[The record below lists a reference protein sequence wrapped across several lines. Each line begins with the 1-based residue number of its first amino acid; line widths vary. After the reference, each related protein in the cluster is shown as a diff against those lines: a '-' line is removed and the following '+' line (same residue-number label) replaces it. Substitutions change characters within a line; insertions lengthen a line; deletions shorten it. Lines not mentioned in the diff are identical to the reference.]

1 MALDPNMLHSPK
13 DESLFP
19 SLTPPV
25 MACLRDHAR
34 EEVLHD
40 GEIAFQ
46 QGTSHYDMFVVLEGK
61 IRISKQIGDQEHLLI
76 IHGPGE
82 FTGEISMLTGSP
94 AMATGSAIGETRV
107 MRISADQFRKFVAD
121 CPAFSEPLLA
131 AMARRFREVDTH
143 LREREKL
150 AALGKLSAGL
160 AHELNNPAG
169 AAQRTLHQLGDLIG
183 SLQEDALRYD
193 SRFADDQRQAL
204 RSAREHL
211 RSKPKQP
218 LDALTRA
225 DEEEAL
231 AGYLETLGVND
242 AWVVAPTLVAVGIRK
257 SELEPKLAH
266 LPPRAAAAGVSW
278 LEGVLRTE
286 DLLSDA
292 RNALQRIAEIV
303 ASVKQYSHMDEAPY
317 QEIDLHEGLDATLKM
332 FNSAIDEGIEVQREY
347 DRSIPKICAYSSEL
361 NQVWTNL
368 VDNALDAMNGKGR
381 LTIRTQKEPEGV
393 LVEIVDS
400 GPGIP
405 PEVQSRMFE
414 PFFTTKPVGKGTG
427 LGLDISY
434 RIVTKRHG
442 GSIRVQS
449 RPGDTRLQV
458 RLPFRPRPNS
468 KTKSPL
474 SGE

>member
-1 MALDPNMLHSPK
+1 MLHNPK

-19 SLTPPV
+19 SLTPPL
-25 MACLRDHAR
+25 MACLRDHGH
-34 EEVLHD
+34 EQILHE
-40 GEIAFQ
+40 GEIAFE
-46 QGTSHYDMFVVLEGK
+46 QGDSHYDMFVVLDGQIK
-61 IRISKQIGDQEHLLI
+61 ISKLVGDQEHVLA
-76 IHGPGE
+76 IHGPGQ

-94 AMATGSAIGETRV
+94 AIATGRAIGETRV
-107 MRISADQFRKFVAD
+107 LRISANQLRKFVAE
-121 CPAFSEPLLA
+121 CPEFSEPLLA
-131 AMARRFREVDTH
+131 AMARRFREVDSH

-150 AALGKLSAGL
+150 VALGKLSAGL

-169 AAQRTLHQLGDLIG
+169 AAQRTLKQLGELIG
-183 SLQEDALRYD
+183 NLQEDALRYD
-193 SRFADDQRQAL
+193 SRFADDQREAL

-211 RSKPKQP
+211 RTKSKQP

-242 AWVVAPTLVAVGIRK
+242 AWVAAPTLVSVGIRK

-266 LPPRAAAAGVSW
+266 LPPTAAAAGISW

-286 DLLSDA
+286 DLLGDA

-303 ASVKQYSHMDEAPY
+303 ASVKQYSHMDEAPH

-332 FNSAIDEGIEVQREY
+332 FNSAKGEGIEVVRDY
-347 DRSIPKICAYSSEL
+347 DRSLPKIWAYSSEL

-381 LTIRTQKEPEGV
+381 LTIRTRPDDDGV
-393 LVEIVDS
+393 LVEIMDS

-405 PEVQSRMFE
+405 TEVQSRIFE

-449 RPGDTRLQV
+449 QPGDTRFQV
-458 RLPFRPRPNS
+458 HLPFRPKKYAKFPS
-468 KTKSPL
+468 
-474 SGE
+474 SGSAE

>member
-1 MALDPNMLHSPK
+1 MLHNPK

-19 SLTPPV
+19 TLTPPL
-25 MACLRDHAR
+25 MACLRDHGH
-34 EEVLHD
+34 EQVLDD
-40 GEIAFQ
+40 GEIAFE
-46 QGTSHYDMFVVLEGK
+46 QGSTHYDMFVVLDGQMK
-61 IRISKQIGDQEHLLI
+61 ISKQIGDQEHVLA
-76 IHGPGE
+76 IHGPGQ
-82 FTGEISMLTGSP
+82 FTGEISMLTGAP
-94 AMATGSAIGETRV
+94 ALATGRALGQTRV
-107 MRISADQFRKFVAD
+107 LRISSNQLRKFVAE
-121 CPAFSEPLLA
+121 CPEFSEPLLA
-131 AMARRFREVDTH
+131 AMARRFREVDNH

-150 AALGKLSAGL
+150 VALGKLSAGL

-169 AAQRTLHQLGDLIG
+169 AAQRTLNQLGELIG
-183 SLQEDALRYD
+183 NLQEDALRFD

-211 RSKPKQP
+211 RTKAKQP

-231 AGYLETLGVND
+231 AGYLGTLGVSD
-242 AWVVAPTLVAVGIRK
+242 AWVVAPTLVGVGIRK

-266 LPPRAAAAGVSW
+266 LPPTAAAAGVSW

-332 FNSAIDEGIEVQREY
+332 FNSAKGEDIEIVRDY
-347 DRSIPKICAYSSEL
+347 DRSLPKIWAYSSEL

-381 LTIRTQKEPEGV
+381 LTIRTRPEGGGV
-393 LVEIVDS
+393 VVEIMDN

-405 PEVQSRMFE
+405 PEVQSRIFE

-449 RPGDTRLQV
+449 HPGDTRFQV
-458 RLPFRPRPNS
+458 HLPFRP
-468 KTKSPL
+468 TKYAKFQSAG
-474 SGE
+474 SSE

>member
-1 MALDPNMLHSPK
+1 MLHNPK
-13 DESLFP
+13 DEALFP
-19 SLTPPV
+19 NLSPPV
-25 MACLRDHAR
+25 MACLRDHGR
-34 EEVLHD
+34 EETLHD
-40 GEIAFQ
+40 GEVAFE
-46 QGTSHYDMFVVLEGK
+46 QGSSHYDMFVVLEGQIK
-61 IRISKQIGDQEHLLI
+61 ISKLVGDQEHMLVV
-76 IHGPGE
+76 HGPGD
-82 FTGEISMLTGSP
+82 FTGEISLLTGSP
-94 AMATGSAIGETRV
+94 AMATGRAMGPTRV
-107 MRISADQFRKFVAD
+107 IRISANQLRKFVAE
-121 CPAFSEPLLA
+121 CPGFSEPLLA
-131 AMARRFREVDTH
+131 AMARRFREVDSH

-150 AALGKLSAGL
+150 VALGKLSAGL

-169 AAQRTLHQLGDLIG
+169 AAQRTLNQLGDLIG
-183 SLQEDALRYD
+183 SLQEDALKYD

-211 RSKPKQP
+211 RTKSKQP

-231 AGYLETLGVND
+231 AAYLEMLGVPD
-242 AWVVAPTLVAVGIRK
+242 AWVVAPTLVSVGIRK

-266 LPPRAAAAGVSW
+266 LPSAAAAAGVSW

-292 RNALQRIAEIV
+292 RHALQRIAEIV

-332 FNSAIDEGIEVQREY
+332 FNSAKSEGIEVVRDY
-347 DRSIPKICAYSSEL
+347 DHSLPKIWAYSSEL

-368 VDNALDAMNGKGR
+368 VDNAFDAMNGKGR
-381 LTIRTQKEPEGV
+381 LTIRTRPDGDGV
-393 LVEIVDS
+393 LVEIMDN

-405 PEVQSRMFE
+405 QEVQSRIFE

-449 RPGDTRLQV
+449 QSGDTRFQV
-458 RLPFRPRPNS
+458 HLPFRP
-468 KTKSPL
+468 KKFAKFQSPE
-474 SGE
+474 SSH